1 MTESD
6 GFWDFYWETSA
17 QNLADL
23 GKWEAIRAA
32 SRLVRRLAGDPFQPV
47 RLLELGCGDGQVI
60 GALVRAHAGLR
71 GIEASCGVDYA
82 PTAIERGRRVFPE
95 LTFIE
100 GDFTDPHLL
109 AGLGQFEIV
118 LLVNALHEVFS
129 AAYSDLLSELDLPLA
144 KQRSGQALAE
154 AVERLAQ
161 GGYLLLFDG
170 LESPG
175 DPSKMLRIRWP
186 DRHRRQRF
194 ETFAAEYRPF
204 RISYH
209 ETGHPLQVELTYRD
223 FTRYITKS
231 IFLDKPLW
239 QTERLES
246 YQYFTQAEF
255 TGLFERLGLELCE
268 LRTLT
273 VNDEKWRQEV
283 EIETSGVDF
292 PVEHILLVGKKQISV
307 NHRLR

>member
-6 GFWDFYWETSA
+6 GFWDFYWETSL
-17 QNLADL
+17 QKLADL
-23 GKWEAIRAA
+23 GKWEATRAA
-32 SRLVRRLAGDPFQPV
+32 SQLVRHLASDPFQPV

-60 GALVRAHAGLR
+60 GALIRAHAGLR

-82 PTAIERGRRVFPE
+82 PTAIEKGRRAFPE

-100 GDFTDPHLL
+100 GDFTDPYLL
-109 AGLGQFEIV
+109 SSLGQFEIV

-129 AAYSDLLSELDLPLA
+129 AAYSDLLGELDVPLA
-144 KQRSGQALAE
+144 KLRVEQALAG
-154 AVERLAQ
+154 AAERLAH

-175 DPSKMLRIRWP
+175 DTSQMLRIRWP
-186 DRHRRQRF
+186 DRQARRRF
-194 ETFAAEYRPF
+194 QTFAHEYRPF
-204 RISYH
+204 RITYH
-209 ETGHPLQVELTYRD
+209 ETGHPLRVELSYRD

-239 QTERLES
+239 LTERLES
-246 YQYFTQAEF
+246 YQYFNQAEF
-255 TGLFERLGLELCE
+255 TGCFERLGLVLYE

-292 PVEHILLVGKKQISV
+292 PIEHILLIGKKVI
-307 NHRLR
+307 